1 MKKWERVTGGR
12 GAAGEA
18 EGWKGSSLCLN
29 LCSSKE
35 LQHTRAQAE
44 RRSCVAASHTS
55 PHETRREG
63 MDRYGGTTADRVS
76 WMDDLVSCFKWQP
89 CMMYITSLIAQRR
102 KLRLRDVHE
111 AAKAHKAGEP

>member
-1 MKKWERVTGGR
+1 MKQ
-12 GAAGEA
+12 

-55 PHETRREG
+55 PLTTRREG
-63 MDRYGGTTADRVS
+63 RDRYGGPTADWVS
-76 WMDDLVSCFKWQP
+76 WMDDLVSCFKQQP

-102 KLRLRDVHE
+102 KLRLRDIHE
-111 AAKAHKAGEP
+111 GSQSW